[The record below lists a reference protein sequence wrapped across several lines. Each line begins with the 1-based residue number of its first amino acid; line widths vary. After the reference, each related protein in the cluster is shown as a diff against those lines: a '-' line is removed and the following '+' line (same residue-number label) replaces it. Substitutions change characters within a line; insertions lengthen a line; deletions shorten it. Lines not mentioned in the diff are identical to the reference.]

1 MMDRETIED
10 VLRRPAPDQP
20 AALAPLGLD
29 GSDVRRV
36 RGAIQGGPQGRR
48 VHLGSV
54 LVVLAVALALA
65 VTWQLAGIGSTV
77 PTPAPS
83 STASR
88 TAGPTPAPSVR
99 AGGPTATFTGGGI
112 TFTYPSTWRLHRT
125 NDVSTMGST
134 IAIVGTADLSGC
146 GGDIV
151 GINCAYAANLE
162 PGQVLVFVGTG
173 ASPGGSVQEPP
184 GGFVDFV
191 DGMPAVVTTLGP
203 IPQNHQDEG
212 RAWQIGMPRVV
223 DNWYVVDGS
232 YRGPGIDA
240 LRDEVDALTRSI
252 RFDVPAPSLP
262 TDAASI
268 DALVAIALDALDRGA
283 RESNYSTYYACFPRQ
298 VGSSEPTVIEDGPG
312 GPLVG
317 PIRVTCAVSM
327 KAEAVGLFAMTLAAS
342 WEAGPGYAAGT
353 YREIVH
359 VAADGELGSM
369 QSFNDTFFPPT
380 TPEVTPA
387 PATTPIALA
396 PGSLVEVLFPGVM
409 FYAEP
414 NHNDSLSDLPH
425 GERLWIVAGPTRAGG
440 ESWYRVQWQPTP
452 TYDGIPG
459 WMPDTLDGHPVVEP
473 VAPRCPSSI
482 RDVVDLVDLVAAER
496 LACFGDRPITLG
508 PVTLRGGVDKTSPAT
523 GSPAWLADSATIAM
537 FGSAGPQGVE
547 GPLLVRAG
555 PDLAALPL
563 ETWLEITG
571 HFDDPAAA
579 GCQRSWTG
587 DAGSTPSAETTAE
600 QVFSCR
606 EQFVITAVRTVAA
619 PQAAVS
625 FPGG

>member
-29 GSDVRRV
+29 GSDVRPV
-36 RGAIQGGPQGRR
+36 RGAVQGGPQGRR

-54 LVVLAVALALA
+54 LVMLAVALALA

-77 PTPAPS
+77 PTQAPS
-83 STASR
+83 STASPP
-88 TAGPTPAPSVR
+88 GSPTSAPSIR
-99 AGGPTATFTGGGI
+99 AGRPTATFTGGGI

-151 GINCAYAANLE
+151 GINCAYAAPLG
-162 PGQVLVFVGTG
+162 PGEVLVVVGTG
-173 ASPGGSVQEPP
+173 ASPGGSIAEPP

-191 DGMPAVVTTLGP
+191 DGMPAVAATLGP
-203 IPQNHQDEG
+203 IAQTGQDEG
-212 RAWQIGMPRVV
+212 RSWQIGMPGVV
-223 DNWYVVDGS
+223 DNWYVITGS
-232 YRGPGIDA
+232 YRGPGVDA
-240 LRDEVDALTRSI
+240 LRDQVDALVRSI
-252 RFDVPAPSLP
+252 RFDHPAASLP
-262 TDAASI
+262 TDAAAI
-268 DALVAIALDALDRGA
+268 DALVAIAVDALDRDA
-283 RESNYSTYYACFPRQ
+283 RESYHSTYYACFPRH
-298 VGSSEPTVIEDGPG
+298 VGISEPTVIEDGPG

-327 KAEAVGLFAMTLAAS
+327 KAEAIGNFAMTLAAS
-342 WEAGPGYAAGT
+342 WKAGPGYAAGT
-353 YREIVH
+353 YRA
-359 VAADGELGSM
+359 VAQVGGDGTLGGM

-396 PGSLVEVLFPGVM
+396 PGSLVEVLFPGVN
-409 FYAEP
+409 FYLTP
-414 NHNDSLSDLPH
+414 DRNGDMLSDLPH
-425 GERLWIVAGPTRAGG
+425 GERLWIVDGPTPAGG

-473 VAPRCPSSI
+473 VALRCPSSI

-547 GPLLVRAG
+547 GPLLVRAE
-555 PDLAALPL
+555 PDLATLPL
-563 ETWLEITG
+563 DTWLEITG

-587 DAGSTPSAETTAE
+587 DAGSTPSPETTAE

-619 PQAAVS
+619 P
-625 FPGG
+625 